1 VQLHKQR
8 IGCAGHPWQAKRLTV
23 YKIFT
28 MSFLQTWL
36 HAHADTLDTS
46 ASHAEEVLPMLV
58 RSGLPQIGVPTTN
71 GGDGGDTRDAILAI
85 SAVAEQSLT
94 AAFVLWG
101 HRTFIELLLQS
112 PNVPLRER
120 LLPQLLSGTVAGATG
135 LSNVMKFLSGMEALR
150 VMATPAENGCRL
162 NGSLAWASN
171 LRKAGFVVA
180 AAVASTDSKPA
191 AVVALNSQANGI
203 ERTPD
208 LDLLGLRG
216 SNTATVKIED
226 VFVSPADIISN
237 DAQHWLPTVRPAFLG
252 MQCGLSI
259 GLARASLRHAA
270 AVSMSNRNQMA
281 KQIESLEAILES
293 NVSQL
298 LDGVGTGLFHTEIRS
313 LFRLRL
319 ALAGIVQQALMLE
332 LQALGGNAYLNNTQ
346 TGFAR
351 RWREAAFIP
360 ILTPSVTQL
369 QAALGLHG

>member
-1 VQLHKQR
+1 
-8 IGCAGHPWQAKRLTV
+8 
-23 YKIFT
+23 
-28 MSFLQTWL
+28 
-36 HAHADTLDTS
+36 
-46 ASHAEEVLPMLV
+46 MLV
-58 RSGLPQIGVPTTN
+58 RSSLPQIGVPTTN

-112 PNVPLRER
+112 PNAALRER
-120 LLPQLLSGTVAGATG
+120 LLPRLLSGTVAGATG
-135 LSNVMKFLSGMEALR
+135 LSNAMKYLSGMEALR

-162 NGSLAWASN
+162 DGSLAWASN
-171 LRKAGFVVA
+171 LRKAGFMVA
-180 AAVASTDSKPA
+180 AAVASAESKPA
-191 AVVALNSQANGI
+191 AVMALDSQAAGI
-203 ERTPD
+203 ERTAD
-208 LDLLGLRG
+208 LDLLGLRA
-216 SNTATVKIED
+216 SNTAAVKLKN

-237 DAQHWLPTVRPAFLG
+237 DAQRWLPTVRPAFLG

-270 AVSMSNRNQMA
+270 GVSTNTQNQLV
-281 KQIESLEAILES
+281 KQIQNLEAALAS
-293 NVSQL
+293 NVSEL
-298 LDGVGTGLFHTEIRS
+298 LDGVGTGLFLTEARS

-332 LQALGGNAYLNNTQ
+332 LQALGGNAYLNSSQ
-346 TGFAR
+346 AGFAR

-369 QAALGLHG
+369 QAALGLHD